1 MPSVATAATFSG
13 VLAGSSCSS
22 GGRSGAGACKS
33 WVIPASASVV
43 ADCWDAWGG
52 KAGSTAGGAVVGWLF
67 HSGGTS
73 GVAAALGLGKKH
85 RSVAIVGGGSW
96 ARLFWQLLK
105 QAHDVQRLFAT
116 RQGQAKDRAVG
127 RERAQVDDLEQ
138 SQQRWRSR
146 R

>member
-1 MPSVATAATFSG
+1 VVTGAAFPG

-22 GGRSGAGACKS
+22 GGGSKAGACKS
-33 WVIPASASVV
+33 RVIPASASVV

-52 KAGSTAGGAVVGWLF
+52 KADSGASCSVVGWWVPS
-67 HSGGTS
+67 SGIS
-73 GVAAALGLGKKH
+73 GVAAVLGLGKKH
-85 RSVAIVGGGSW
+85 RSVAIVGGGSS

-105 QAHDVQRLFAT
+105 QAQDVQRMFAT

-127 RERAQVDDLEQ
+127 RERAHVDDLEQ